1 MRPAALILAILC
13 TSAALVPAAL
23 AKDKDKN
30 KDYQWKD
37 AKVIDIT
44 SDRGGPVV
52 VPVAALVGVPV
63 TKTFYWI
70 QTSDTIYVLGPLL
83 TKRQLLNVTLH
94 EPTRIAIDGNTAH
107 ILDDYGKDRKIP
119 IAEKVARPKPTDPQ

>member
-1 MRPAALILAILC
+1 MRRAASILAILC
-13 TSAALVPAAL
+13 TSAALAPAAL
-23 AKDKDKN
+23 AKDKD

-44 SDRGGPVV
+44 SDLGGPVV

-70 QTSDTIYVLGPLL
+70 QTADTIYVLGPVL
-83 TKRQLLNVTLH
+83 TKSQLFNVTLH
-94 EPTRIAIDGNTAH
+94 EPTKIAIDGNNAH
-107 ILDDYGKDRKIP
+107 ILDDYGNDRKMP
-119 IAEKVARPKPTDPQ
+119 IAEKVPRPKPADPQ